1 MDGTAGEARV
11 EHEGDGVQRLSTSVC
26 VGFFWGGREVE
37 FKDPILLSSLVGP
50 TQRPRDATDAVLTMQ
65 LLVCRLGVERQ
76 RVGCA
81 MRGKA
86 GIF

>member
-1 MDGTAGEARV
+1 MQGTAGEARI

-26 VGFFWGGREVE
+26 VFFWGGEVE
-37 FKDPILLSSLVGP
+37 FKDPILLSSLVCP

>member
-1 MDGTAGEARV
+1 MNMKVMLFRDF
-11 EHEGDGVQRLSTSVC
+11 QQVC
-26 VGFFWGGREVE
+26 VFFGGEVK

-76 RVGCA
+76 RVGCT